1 MTTKTTTTGK
11 AADKAE
17 TRKDFETL
25 KRDFEKA
32 IASGPDYAAALLEL
46 STAISAAC
54 VNKCADPQRKTAAER
69 DSVSNNGLNPVMMDL
84 KRGIFHDMHLL
95 ENTQTNADKAT
106 RTTYNDAGDMVTET
120 ADAAALAA
128 FGELIGE
135 TLTDGIDLVHTAAA
149 ALLEQAADHAA
160 GENWLDTPYT
170 VRRLAK
176 KVYIRTEDSAA
187 YREEEATPI
196 QEVYRAVRRAIQ
208 SSRAV
213 QTDPRNGYTYISDTT
228 PDGLDAIYYRMGKYA
243 DIGGCAI
250 AEHSKTPGSPA
261 LYPAG
266 STHYTAD
273 RETVLTYE
281 KMLAALNLTRRQAEI
296 VNLRM
301 KGHGTKAISTY
312 LGVTK
317 AAVDIQLQRLRAK
330 CEKMGFTPGMWA
342 EMTAGE
348 N

>member
-17 TRKDFETL
+17 TRRDFETL

-32 IASGPDYAAALLEL
+32 IASGSDYAAALLEL

-228 PDGLDAIYYRMGKYA
+228 PDGLDSIYYRMGKYA
-243 DIGGCAI
+243 DIGGSAI
-250 AEHSKTPGSPA
+250 AEHSKTPGAPA

-301 KGHGTKAISTY
+301 KGHGTKAIATY